1 MKNRSALGLIL
12 IFIGLIILFIGS
24 FFGSG
29 VLFVLMFYG
38 LPLIIIGFVIVFN
51 KKEDEIEQINYSKI
65 IKGAKRNGKK

>member
-1 MKNRSALGLIL
+1 MKNRGALGLIL
-12 IFIGLIILFIGS
+12 IFIGLIILLIGS
-24 FFGSG
+24 FFGNG

-65 IKGAKRNGKK
+65 KEGKRNGKK